1 MDNYKGVTQEN
12 NALTE
17 TETMDSQFQQNSIEK
32 VKFSFPGGKRYDRIK
47 PLLVALYPVNL

>member
-47 PLLVALYPVNL
+47 P